1 MKDGYYVLDV
11 DTPYA
16 AVGIYEAAD
25 AAEGQKVVNITL
37 NVGDTYDL
45 GTLEGDFRDAA
56 RGYDSVVEVEQTADF
71 VPEVPGTPEIPG
83 TPAEDAVPPRSL
95 T

>member
-25 AAEGQKVVNITL
+25 AAEGQKVANITL
-37 NVGDTYDL
+37 NVGDTDL
-45 GTLEGDFRDAA
+45 GTLTGDHTRVCKGVWHVQD
-56 RGYDSVVEVEQTADF
+56 
-71 VPEVPGTPEIPG
+71 
-83 TPAEDAVPPRSL
+83 
-95 T
+95 